1 MKREARA
8 KCEAPGEAGV
18 AVAGAVNEGS
28 ELAGGVGGAG
38 GSPVL
43 LGRAGRGKQSAFVLG
58 PGAFT
63 SLGMPRKQ
71 SASCPSLEPFSG
83 LCLR

>member
-8 KCEAPGEAGV
+8 KCEAPGEAG
-18 AVAGAVNEGS
+18 VAGAVNEGS

-71 SASCPSLEPFSG
+71 SAGCPSLEPFSG